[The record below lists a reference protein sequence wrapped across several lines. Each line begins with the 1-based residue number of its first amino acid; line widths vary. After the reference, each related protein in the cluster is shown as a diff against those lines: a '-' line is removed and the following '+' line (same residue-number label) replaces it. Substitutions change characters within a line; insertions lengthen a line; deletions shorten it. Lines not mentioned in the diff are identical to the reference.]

1 MFPDV
6 ASLRQARATAYE
18 ALMALGPVTT
28 DEEQAAFDAAESK
41 VTGLDRQIVNAERA
55 QALKAT
61 TAIPVPSTP
70 AATVPAQPKMSD
82 GPFKSLGEQL
92 VAVAAAAQPGAAE
105 MRDPRLTWE
114 NFRAASGQ
122 SEGIG
127 QDGGF
132 LVQQDFSTD
141 LLQLAHDQAIL
152 RPRTRRLPLGPRSNG
167 IKLNAI
173 KETSRATGSRY
184 GGVRVWWT
192 AEGEQKQDSKL
203 KLRQMEL
210 KLHKLAGILYA
221 TDELLEDA
229 PALEGVIKD
238 AFSEEFSFVIDDAIF
253 EGDGAGKPL
262 GIMNSAALVSVAKEA
277 AQTADTVVIENIV
290 KMWSRLWSRSRRNAI
305 WTINQQIEPQL
316 YTMKIGDT
324 PIYVPAGG
332 ASAAPY
338 ATLLGRPLV
347 PTEFNSQ
354 LGDKGDIV
362 LMDLDQYVMIDKG
375 QVKQDVSMHVRFI
388 YDEQTFRFVLRV
400 DGQPIWEAPLTP
412 FKGSD
417 TLSPFVTLDE
427 RA

>member
-1 MFPDV
+1 
-6 ASLRQARATAYE
+6 
-18 ALMALGPVTT
+18 
-28 DEEQAAFDAAESK
+28 
-41 VTGLDRQIVNAERA
+41 
-55 QALKAT
+55 
-61 TAIPVPSTP
+61 
-70 AATVPAQPKMSD
+70 
-82 GPFKSLGEQL
+82 
-92 VAVAAAAQPGAAE
+92 
-105 MRDPRLTWE
+105 
-114 NFRAASGQ
+114 
-122 SEGIG
+122 
-127 QDGGF
+127 
-132 LVQQDFSTD
+132 
-141 LLQLAHDQAIL
+141 
-152 RPRTRRLPLGPRSNG
+152 
-167 IKLNAI
+167 
-173 KETSRATGSRY
+173 
-184 GGVRVWWT
+184 
-192 AEGEQKQDSKL
+192 
-203 KLRQMEL
+203 
-210 KLHKLAGILYA
+210 
-221 TDELLEDA
+221 
-229 PALEGVIKD
+229 
-238 AFSEEFSFVIDDAIF
+238 
-253 EGDGAGKPL
+253 
-262 GIMNSAALVSVAKEA
+262 MNSAALVSVAKEA